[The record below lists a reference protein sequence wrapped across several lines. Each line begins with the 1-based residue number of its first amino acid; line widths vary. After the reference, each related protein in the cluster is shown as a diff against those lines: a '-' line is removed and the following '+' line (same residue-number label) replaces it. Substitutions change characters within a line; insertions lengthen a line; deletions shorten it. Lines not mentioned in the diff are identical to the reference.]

1 MPSPR
6 CWNSRRQ
13 RKFSKTLY
21 FKTAESEGNKW
32 CSTSLKV
39 LKIIRLPFQDRNILT
54 WCSIWTKEWKSESK
68 ANLSSLDVGE
78 AFSSQPIFFF
88 INSLHL
94 QNLTLLP
101 YSCYYSLCPPKSS
114 YWDQLLVKHAN
125 VPQQRQSYAFMPDQ
139 HSLVLLPN
147 PHSLLFMS
155 SLYGGIWYQ
164 INLRRFLSLPRQVLR
179 A

>member
-94 QNLTLLP
+94 QNLTLYHIAAITL
-101 YSCYYSLCPPKSS
+101 
-114 YWDQLLVKHAN
+114 
-125 VPQQRQSYAFMPDQ
+125 F
-139 HSLVLLPN
+139 VLLSPLTGIN
-147 PHSLLFMS
+147 CWSNMLMCHNRDNLMLLCQTSTHWSFFPTPILFFLCLHCMVVF
-155 SLYGGIWYQ
+155 GIK
-164 INLRRFLSLPRQVLR
+164 
-179 A
+179 